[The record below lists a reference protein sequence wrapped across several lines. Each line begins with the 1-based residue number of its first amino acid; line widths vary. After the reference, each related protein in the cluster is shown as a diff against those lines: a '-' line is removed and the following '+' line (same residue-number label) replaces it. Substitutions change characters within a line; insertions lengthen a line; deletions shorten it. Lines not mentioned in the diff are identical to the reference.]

1 MNHRP
6 AALVR
11 KLALAIGT
19 TGACLMGVSAFAAG
33 GASGAGVD
41 LNAQYQMDIERCN
54 SGTSGQDVATCK
66 QEAGAAL
73 EEAKRN
79 RLTTHPAN
87 YEQNALNRCQALPA
101 SEQQDCLIQ
110 MRGQNPNATTTTQ
123 GSVAG
128 GGILRQTE
136 ITIPGTTST
145 KTTVTVPE
153 TATPAPIITR

>member
-6 AALVR
+6 ATLR
-11 KLALAIGT
+11 KFALAIGAAS
-19 TGACLMGVSAFAAG
+19 ACLMGATAFAAG
-33 GASGAGVD
+33 GGSAEAD
-41 LNAQYQMDIERCN
+41 LNTQYKMDIARCTQ
-54 SGTSGQDVATCK
+54 GTSGQDLATCK

-73 EEAKRN
+73 AEARRN
-79 RLTTHPAN
+79 RLVTHPSD
-87 YEQNALNRCQALPA
+87 YQQNMTRRCQALPTG
-101 SEQQDCLIQ
+101 EQQDCLIQ
-110 MRGQNPNATTTTQ
+110 MRGENPNATTTTQ

-136 ITIPGTTST
+136 ITIPGTTTT